1 MTRSNEIKDP
11 DSDEQAALWAARL
24 ECAVL
29 TPDQSAELEAWL
41 AGNPAR
47 RAVLSGYCVL
57 SAKLD
62 RAVPELAARGLVS
75 MPARRAPQ
83 RIGWSPL
90 RIAMAGLVAAALTA
104 SVVWFGRDSGRPEKI
119 AAAVGQRRSFTLA
132 DGSHVELNANTSLLV
147 ENGRGERRVRLDNG
161 EAFFVVSKD
170 KSRPFIVETP
180 AGSVR
185 VTGTQFNVLTESP
198 TQLEVTVVEGTV
210 QVRAGSD
217 AASEAAAP
225 VKLGAGDRA
234 SMEAGGTRLRALSA
248 SDVDDALAWRNGHIV
263 CAGMPLSEV
272 LARVGHYHGV
282 RITAT
287 PGAANQRLSAISS
300 LDNLDSFL
308 SALEQ
313 GLSVRVK
320 HQADGSILVGL
331 ATEP

>member
-1 MTRSNEIKDP
+1 VEASDRG
-11 DSDEQAALWAARL
+11 SDEQAALWAARL
-24 ECAVL
+24 ECAEL
-29 TPDQSAELEAWL
+29 TPSQSAELEAWL

-47 RAVLSGYCVL
+47 RALLSSYCVL

-62 RAVPELAARGLVS
+62 RAVPELAAEGAFSVQPR
-75 MPARRAPQ
+75 PAQERV
-83 RIGWSPL
+83 GWSGL
-90 RIAMAGLVAAALTA
+90 RIAMAGIVAAALTA
-104 SVVWFGRDSGRPEKI
+104 SVVWYGWQSGRPEKI

-132 DGSHVELNANTSLLV
+132 DGSHIELNANTSVVV

-185 VTGTQFNVLTESP
+185 VTGTQFNVLTEST

-210 QVRAGSD
+210 QVRPGSGKQED
-217 AASEAAAP
+217 AAAP
-225 VKLGAGDRA
+225 VILGAGDRV
-234 SMEAGGTRLRALSA
+234 SVESGGARLRALSA
-248 SDVDDALAWRNGHIV
+248 SEVDDALAWRNGHIV

-272 LARVGHYHGV
+272 LARVGHYHGI

-287 PGAANQRLSAISS
+287 PGAANKQLGAISS

-308 SALEQ
+308 SDLEQ

-320 HQADGSILVGL
+320 RQADGSIIVGL
-331 ATEP
+331 PTEP